1 MAENAYLNSTAMH
14 YVEIEAEGE
23 LMVTVAAAGRA
34 AEDEEDEEDTRLDDG
49 AVEILDEDEYV
60 G

>member
-1 MAENAYLNSTAMH
+1 MASGSLNDWTANLLGLNH
-14 YVEIEAEGE
+14 
-23 LMVTVAAAGRA
+23 LTLAATGWA
-34 AEDEEDEEDTRLDDG
+34 AEDEEDAWLDDG

>member
-1 MAENAYLNSTAMH
+1 MVSGSLDDWTANPLGLSH
-14 YVEIEAEGE
+14 
-23 LMVTVAAAGRA
+23 LTLAAAGRA
-34 AEDEEDEEDTRLDDG
+34 AEDKEEGARLDDG